1 MRRAVPLLVL
11 AGVAAGALVCPS
23 LGATSAVPVKKGP
36 LQFTVTLKQQATYRH
51 DNPPAG
57 DAGDTFST
65 TLLLYASGD
74 VLGYPDGTPMG
85 KMLFTWGPLKG
96 SCSTTAASCTGTPNL
111 QTVTRLPGGTI
122 TANGTNIPVANGLVV
137 AVQGGTGIFK
147 GVRGTISIAPQG
159 VAEDVFNLK
168 MS

>member
-1 MRRAVPLLVL
+1 
-11 AGVAAGALVCPS
+11 
-23 LGATSAVPVKKGP
+23 
-36 LQFTVTLKQQATYRH
+36 
-51 DNPPAG
+51 
-57 DAGDTFST
+57 
-65 TLLLYASGD
+65 
-74 VLGYPDGTPMG
+74 
-85 KMLFTWGPLKG
+85 MLFTWGPLKG
-96 SCSTTAASCTGTPNL
+96 SCSTTAASCTGTTNL